1 MHISNSIRCLLC
13 HRCYMRSPHHCNIFM
28 PTFLQYLLSPH
39 THLLPLS
46 FSLSRRRTVQ
56 ATLIAGLMLGWHA
69 HTCAADVLECVKFD
83 LKNNNNGAPLSLPKD
98 IETFFFL
105 KDNECLPMDTKGSN
119 RTSATSLINNQVFD
133 ATGGSGYSG
142 TLSGAQYALCD
153 VLALSSYGTC
163 RMCTTDWSTVR
174 VLRVHLRVHL
184 RVKSRC
190 YPVAC

>member
-1 MHISNSIRCLLC
+1 
-13 HRCYMRSPHHCNIFM
+13 MRSPHHCNIFI

-83 LKNNNNGAPLSLPKD
+83 LKNNTNGAPLSLPKD

-133 ATGGSGYSG
+133 AAGGSGYSG
-142 TLSGAQYALCD
+142 TLSGAQHALCD

-163 RMCTTDWSTVR
+163 RMCTTDGSTVR